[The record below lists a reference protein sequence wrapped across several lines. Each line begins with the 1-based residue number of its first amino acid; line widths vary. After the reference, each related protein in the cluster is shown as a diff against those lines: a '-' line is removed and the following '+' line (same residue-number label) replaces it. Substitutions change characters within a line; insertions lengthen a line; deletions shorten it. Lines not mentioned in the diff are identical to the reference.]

1 MKIISMSSI
10 CKRKENQDN
19 YWSAILN
26 VNGEEVGVLCVC
38 DGMGGLDSGEK
49 ASRMLVSQ
57 IRDHF
62 LETGTIEGIEDVV
75 SKVNQDIKHISVKKS
90 GTTCT
95 VLMCTGGNYYIYNV
109 GDSRCYKWSESG
121 VLQITEDHTV
131 IQKYIKEGKPIT
143 PEVEMKYKNIL
154 TRCVGVMPK
163 VKYDIFTGSYS
174 EGDSFLVCSDGFW
187 HTISEE
193 DFMTGKINV
202 ISEMITQCMDKG
214 EVDNITACILKI

>member
-75 SKVNQDIKHISVKKS
+75 
-90 GTTCT
+90 
-95 VLMCTGGNYYIYNV
+95 
-109 GDSRCYKWSESG
+109 
-121 VLQITEDHTV
+121 
-131 IQKYIKEGKPIT
+131 
-143 PEVEMKYKNIL
+143 
-154 TRCVGVMPK
+154 
-163 VKYDIFTGSYS
+163 
-174 EGDSFLVCSDGFW
+174 
-187 HTISEE
+187 
-193 DFMTGKINV
+193 
-202 ISEMITQCMDKG
+202 
-214 EVDNITACILKI
+214 